1 VVRRLMIRG
10 LLPLGL
16 VGAILLG
23 GHWLIRDGVP
33 MARGRDG
40 IGETWTVVPGSVYD
54 GDTLRV
60 QRQGR
65 EERLRLCGIDAPEM
79 AQPLGPEARDHL
91 RGLLAGHDE
100 VLLMAVERDRYGRL
114 VAEIWTGADGVNDV
128 NVNSQMVL
136 DGYAFHYAQYS
147 GNCPNRLAIMS
158 AELIA
163 QDEGL
168 GVWAVTG
175 MVPPWEWR
183 RQQQG

>member
-1 VVRRLMIRG
+1 
-10 LLPLGL
+10 
-16 VGAILLG
+16 
-23 GHWLIRDGVP
+23 
-33 MARGRDG
+33 
-40 IGETWTVVPGSVYD
+40 
-54 GDTLRV
+54 
-60 QRQGR
+60 
-65 EERLRLCGIDAPEM
+65 
-79 AQPLGPEARDHL
+79 
-91 RGLLAGHDE
+91 
-100 VLLMAVERDRYGRL
+100 MAVERDRYGRL

-147 GNCPNRLAIMS
+147 DHCLNRLAIMS